1 MPCQPFVLACLAVLA
16 SPLVAQETTPAAEA
30 PAIFSEAD
38 YEATAQRV
46 LERDAFPVL
55 TMPTMASAKEGDEAL
70 GPDELVIGLVVDGE
84 AKAYPLRVMGGV
96 ELVNDV
102 CGEASITVSW

>member
-1 MPCQPFVLACLAVLA
+1 MLRQSLVLA
-16 SPLVAQETTPAAEA
+16 SLAVPSGPLLAQEAVPAPEA
-30 PAIFSEAD
+30 PPIFSEAD

-46 LERDAFPVL
+46 LERDVFPVL
-55 TMPTMASAKEGDEAL
+55 TMPTMAAAKDGDEAL